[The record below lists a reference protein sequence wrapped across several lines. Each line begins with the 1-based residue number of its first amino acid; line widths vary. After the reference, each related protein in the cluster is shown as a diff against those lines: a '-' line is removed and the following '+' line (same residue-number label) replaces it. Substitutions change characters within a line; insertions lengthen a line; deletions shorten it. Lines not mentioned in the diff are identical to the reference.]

1 MRLIERGENT
11 SGRKATNAV
20 IKQETQELKTKVVTP
35 GNRYKKKSKDGIN
48 RA

>member
-1 MRLIERGENT
+1 MRLIERGEDT
-11 SGRKATNAV
+11 SGRKTTKAV
-20 IKQETQELKTKVVTP
+20 IKQETQELKTKVLTT